1 MIALLAVIA
10 SMHGCASVAVP
21 AAPVRPPARAARCD
35 PDRLGWAA
43 DGSFFWEVQAEP
55 LHPWLLR

>member
-10 SMHGCASVAVP
+10 SMHGCPSLAVP
-21 AAPVRPPARAARCD
+21 RDPVRPPMHASRCD

-43 DGSFFWEVQAEP
+43 EGTLWWQVQQGLTEP
-55 LHPWLLR
+55 RP